1 MLWTIDPSHASVG
14 FAVKHM
20 AISTVRG
27 AFREFSA
34 SGETNDT
41 GLPASMRMEIEAA
54 SIFTNNE
61 QRDAHLRSPDFFDA
75 ENHPKLRFE
84 STKVAG
90 TRDHLTITGNLT
102 VRGVTKPVTLTG
114 EIATAIKD
122 PWGNPRTSL
131 ALRGVIA
138 RSEWGLTW
146 NQALEL
152 GGLLVADDVKL
163 EIEAQAIAVASAK
176 AA

>member
-1 MLWTIDPSHASVG
+1 MLWTIDPSHANVG

-27 AFREFSA
+27 SFQRFSA
-34 SGETNDT
+34 SGETNDG
-41 GLPASMRMEIEAA
+41 GLPASMSMEIDAA

-61 QRDAHLRSPDFFDA
+61 QRDEHLRSPDFFDA
-75 ENHPKLRFE
+75 GNHPTLRFE
-84 STKVAG
+84 STTIAG

-102 VRGVTKPVTLTG
+102 IRGITKPVTLVG
-114 EIATAIKD
+114 EIAPAIKD

-131 ALRGVIA
+131 NVRGAIS

-163 EIEAQAIAVASAK
+163 EIEAQAVPAAAAK